1 MTMVLLGL
9 ASLGLVSCGGGDTPI
24 ETPAEQHDS
33 SAWFTEEELAKVGL
47 SGLTCPTGCTG
58 ESLLAS
64 VGLMVVIPSA
74 KFVRIKPLLKPTRK
88 PIIPISPRTTLR
100 SLGKKNSWLF
110 PPITARLTIGL
121 SLPR

>member
-1 MTMVLLGL
+1 MMLLGL

-33 SAWFTEEELAKVGL
+33 SAWFTEEELAKF
-47 SGLTCPTGCTG
+47 
-58 ESLLAS
+58 A
-64 VGLMVVIPSA
+64 
-74 KFVRIKPLLKPTRK
+74 RIKRFLKRTRK

-110 PPITARLTIGL
+110 PPITARRTIGL